1 MEKSEIQDVTG
12 SNLVVILKASP
23 RAGSNS
29 SRLAEELAAGAKSAG
44 GTVKE
49 FSLHTMDL
57 RACDGCDACQNP
69 QGSGCVIDDD
79 MQLIYPFL
87 RQATAIV
94 LATPVY
100 WFTFTAQLKLAIDRF
115 YALESLDGHGLKG
128 KSMVLVLTY
137 GDIDPYIS
145 GAVNAIRTFE
155 DMCRYTGSPVA
166 GILYGTASEPGEMDS
181 RTELLAQAHALGVKL
196 VQA

>member
-1 MEKSEIQDVTG
+1 MVA
-12 SNLVVILKASP
+12 ILKASP

-29 SRLAEELAAGAKSAG
+29 SRLADELAAGALQAG
-44 GTVKE
+44 GAVKE
-49 FSLHTMDL
+49 FRLHAMDL
-57 RACDGCDACQNP
+57 RTCDGCDACQNP

-87 RQATAIV
+87 KQATAIV

-115 YALESLDGHGLKG
+115 YALESPDGHGLKG
-128 KSMVLVLTY
+128 KAMVLVLTY

-166 GILYGTASEPGEMDS
+166 GILYGSASEPGEMDS
-181 RTELLAQAHALGVKL
+181 KTELLAQARALGAKL
-196 VQA
+196 VQV

>member
-1 MEKSEIQDVTG
+1 MEKSGIQDGTR
-12 SNLVVILKASP
+12 SKMVVILKASP

-29 SRLAEELAAGAKSAG
+29 SRLAEELAAGARDAG
-44 GTVKE
+44 CAVKE
-49 FSLHTMDL
+49 FALHTMDL

-87 RQATAIV
+87 KQATAIV

-115 YALESLDGHGLKG
+115 YALESPDGHGLKG
-128 KSMVLVLTY
+128 KAMVLVLTY

-166 GILYGTASEPGEMDS
+166 GILYGSASEPGEMNS
-181 RTELLAQAHALGVKL
+181 RTELLAQARALGAKL
-196 VQA
+196 VQV